1 MTQLRFTVL
10 DIGVQAY
17 ATTPN
22 LAVRLRV
29 QELAADPVHAI
40 ALRCQVRIEP
50 QRRGYGDVEEEL
62 LLDIFGRRPQWSST
76 VRPFLWTHTSTL
88 VQGFTGSTE
97 VELELPCSYDFEV
110 SASKY
115 LHALRDG
122 EIPLVFLFNGTVFSR
137 GETGYAV
144 HQLPWD
150 AEAAYLMPVAVWR
163 AVLDQHFPNS
173 AWLRLGTETFEAL
186 QHYRT
191 THALLDW
198 DETMTELLRRAL
210 AGPDAVQEQAG
221 LPERASTGEIR

>member
-1 MTQLRFTVL
+1 MTELRFTVL
-10 DIGVQAY
+10 DIAPQAY
-17 ATTPN
+17 AAVPN
-22 LAVRLRV
+22 LSARLRIE
-29 QELAADPVHAI
+29 ELSGEPVHAI

-76 VRPFLWTHTSTL
+76 VRPFLWTHCGAL
-88 VQGFTGSTE
+88 VQGFSGSTE
-97 VELELPCSYDFEV
+97 VELLLPCSYDFEV

-137 GETGYAV
+137 GETGFAV
-144 HQLPWD
+144 RQLSWD
-150 AEAAYLMPVAVWR
+150 AEAGYRMPVAVWR
-163 AVLDQHFPNS
+163 SLMDQHFPNS
-173 AWLRLGTETFEAL
+173 AWLRLGSDAFEAL

-198 DETMTELLRRAL
+198 DGTMFALLRHSSE
-210 AGPDAVQEQAG
+210 EQ
-221 LPERASTGEIR
+221 LS